1 MEKRKKATTA
11 QKIQDLA
18 EMIIEIGHKQAIIK
32 NVLMEINPTLVKKET
47 EDYAEKLRNIY
58 KLKTEQCDS
67 KKENDSEEE
76 DDVKEDLKN
85 VHLGVTTE

>member
-18 EMIIEIGHKQAIIK
+18 EMIIEIGHKQTIIK

-58 KLKTEQCDS
+58 KLKSEKCDS
-67 KKENDSEEE
+67 KNEDSEKK
-76 DDVKEDLKN
+76 DDVKEDLKH
-85 VHLGVTTE
+85 VHLGATIE